1 MSDHSHLSQADLI
14 ALLDAEKAAHQTE
27 KAAHEFTRAQAHATI
42 ERLEAEKLDLRASS
56 SQLVPVNPASSSQ
69 LVPINNASQRTAA
82 LLAENAALKAHN
94 QKLVSAKR
102 SKAPIPRPTPTHIT
116 NIYNTNIAPVVNVY
130 HAPGSTPTYVVQSDT
145 PATTI
150 ARSAQMLSAIAQH
163 LQRSDADTAQT
174 PEMLDV
180 IVQQFGV
187 GGDED
192 QGRITE
198 VVEDEDAD
206 MVGSAVVQDDG
217 IGMPR
222 YKGYC
227 HKELFEDCK
236 VKDCPYLHE
245 AQAKKF
251 DPEVIEALPQSR
263 EAVWQANKASRR
275 AFRKA

>member
-1 MSDHSHLSQADLI
+1 
-14 ALLDAEKAAHQTE
+14 
-27 KAAHEFTRAQAHATI
+27 
-42 ERLEAEKLDLRASS
+42 
-56 SQLVPVNPASSSQ
+56 
-69 LVPINNASQRTAA
+69 
-82 LLAENAALKAHN
+82 
-94 QKLVSAKR
+94 
-102 SKAPIPRPTPTHIT
+102 
-116 NIYNTNIAPVVNVY
+116 
-130 HAPGSTPTYVVQSDT
+130 
-145 PATTI
+145 
-150 ARSAQMLSAIAQH
+150 MLSAIAQH

-198 VVEDEDAD
+198 VVEDEDTD

-227 HKELFEDCK
+227 HKELFEDCE

-251 DPEVIEALPQSR
+251 DSEVIEALPQSR
-263 EAVWQANKASRR
+263 EAVWQANKAPRR
-275 AFRKA
+275 A